1 MLIDDHKREESEKER
16 SDLVVKAPS
25 SAEAR
30 KNDATRETDAG
41 LPVHSFQTLLRD
53 LGALAKNRVR
63 MVDTTAEFD
72 MLTQSTPLQQRVFEL
87 LGVKTT
93 T

>member
-1 MLIDDHKREESEKER
+1 MA
-16 SDLVVKAPS
+16 KAPR

-30 KNDATRETDAG
+30 NKDATRETDAG

-53 LGALAKNRVR
+53 LGTLAKNRVR